1 MTCSSCGR
9 ENDAD
14 ALFCSA
20 CGTQLDARQSDV
32 ETRKVVTVVFT
43 DVVGSTAL
51 GERLDPETLRRVMW
65 RYFDTMQ
72 ATLEQHGGIVEK
84 FIGDA
89 VVAIFGVPVLHEDDA
104 LRAVRAAIEMHEAL
118 ERLNASL
125 VRDYGVRI
133 ATRTG
138 INTGEVIVTDRVSD
152 QKLATG
158 DAVNIAARLE
168 QAAQAGEVLLGP
180 STRLLVGDAVLVEP
194 QRAVAAKGKS
204 QPLAAWKLLGLRPDA
219 APFAQPISG
228 PFIGRERELEE
239 LRHVFEDAVREP
251 SCRLAT
257 IVGPPGIG
265 KSRLTRE
272 LVRSL
277 EQRARV
283 VVGRC
288 VAYGEGITY
297 LPLSDIV
304 HDVAGAD
311 PEPALMQIMRDVER
325 GSDRSEAHCRR
336 NWPE

>member
-20 CGTQLDARQSDV
+20 CGAQLDARTTDV

-51 GERLDPETLRRVMW
+51 GERLDPESLRRVMW

-72 ATLEQHGGIVEK
+72 ATLEQHGGTVEK

-89 VVAIFGVPVLHEDDA
+89 VVAMFGVPVLHEDDA
-104 LRAVRAAIEMHEAL
+104 LRAVRAAIEMHETL
-118 ERLNASL
+118 ERLNANL

-138 INTGEVIVTDRVSD
+138 INTGEVIVSDTASD

-158 DAVNIAARLE
+158 DAVNVAARLE
-168 QAAQAGEVLLGP
+168 QAAHAGEALLGR

-204 QPLAAWKLLGLRPDA
+204 QPLAAWKLLGLRPDV
-219 APFAQPISG
+219 APFAQP
-228 PFIGRERELEE
+228 
-239 LRHVFEDAVREP
+239 
-251 SCRLAT
+251 T
-257 IVGPPGIG
+257 
-265 KSRLTRE
+265 TRT
-272 LVRSL
+272 LHRS
-277 EQRARV
+277 
-283 VVGRC
+283 
-288 VAYGEGITY
+288 
-297 LPLSDIV
+297 
-304 HDVAGAD
+304 
-311 PEPALMQIMRDVER
+311 
-325 GSDRSEAHCRR
+325 
-336 NWPE
+336 

>member
-1 MTCSSCGR
+1 MTCGACGR

-20 CGTQLDARQSDV
+20 CGAQLDAQQSDV

-51 GERLDPETLRRVMW
+51 GERLDPESLRRVMW

-72 ATLEQHGGIVEK
+72 ATLQQHGGRVEK

-118 ERLNASL
+118 ERLNESL

-138 INTGEVIVTDRVSD
+138 INTGEVIVSDGASD

-168 QAAQAGEVLLGP
+168 QAAHAGEVLIGP

-194 QRAVAAKGKS
+194 HSAVAAKGKS
-204 QPLAAWKLLGLRPDA
+204 QPLAAWKLVGLRPDLC
-219 APFAQPISG
+219 PRRG
-228 PFIGRERELEE
+228 PFPARSSVVSENSRSFATSSRTRCENRHANLPRSSGRPGSGSPASRRSSCAHSSSER
-239 LRHVFEDAVREP
+239 
-251 SCRLAT
+251 
-257 IVGPPGIG
+257 
-265 KSRLTRE
+265 
-272 LVRSL
+272 
-277 EQRARV
+277 QV

-297 LPLSDIV
+297 LPLADVV
-304 HDVAGAD
+304 HEVAGAD
-311 PEPALMQIMRDVER
+311 PEPTLMQIMSGLER
-325 GSDRSEAHCRR
+325 GTIAAKLM
-336 NWPE
+336 PAQLA